1 MKRYIKSAI
10 SDVEIDRYY
19 AYIECGYGSANSLA
33 DVATEF
39 TSLLKQFGVITIGS
53 IYPYRTHLDDLTPA
67 YMINFAILR
76 DDREAL
82 YNALDG
88 SGYCY
93 TWLGTTTIP
102 YERVI

>member
-53 IYPYRTHLDDLTPA
+53 IYPYRTHLDDLTPV
-67 YMINFAILR
+67 YMFDFAILHA
-76 DDREAL
+76 DREAL
-82 YNALDG
+82 GEALES
-88 SGYCY
+88 SGYYY

-102 YERVI
+102 YERII